1 LSKCGSESRN
11 LLPTYSHSYFK
22 FVPTLYFTTT
32 WFNLWDQS
40 RTCLFGFLCFNGVCG
55 FLHVYSILVD
65 RMFQVYVFV
74 MFLYV
79 SISRPCLSSR
89 FIVHFMV
96 YYLFLGIQMVL
107 CFYGFM
113 YLCLYLSLFPSIQKA
128 FIQKLHHL
136 FVVVYV
142 SCIILLT
149 CVTFSLV
156 VLLIDVLH
164 SKVVCE

>member
-1 LSKCGSESRN
+1 MFLSC
-11 LLPTYSHSYFK
+11 SY
-22 FVPTLYFTTT
+22 
-32 WFNLWDQS
+32 
-40 RTCLFGFLCFNGVCG
+40 
-55 FLHVYSILVD
+55 
-65 RMFQVYVFV
+65 MFQYQGHVSNQGHI
-74 MFLYV
+74 
-79 SISRPCLSSR
+79 SISSPCLSSR

-164 SKVVCE
+164 SKVVCELCFFYSLFCKLVGKHLR